1 MKEFEIIKYNGIKV
15 KLVCYDFLP
24 DKIIAVSTDIYKKL
38 KEKNEPHRQTQSK
51 RS

>member
-24 DKIIAVSTDIYKKL
+24 DKTIAGSKDIYEKL
-38 KEKNEPHRQTQSK
+38 KNEHSLQNQSQN
-51 RS
+51 R

>member
-24 DKIIAVSTDIYKKL
+24 DKTIAVSTDIYEKI
-38 KEKNEPHRQTQSK
+38 KNEHNHKNKPENK
-51 RS
+51 